1 MADPWAIAE
10 AVATSVAAGAA
21 AYQIRLSRRDANAR
35 AVFDHLREI
44 DRRVQDAWLLGA
56 AAAQTELLDYY
67 RKKRPDLTEGAR
79 AYLALLNSLDVLAY
93 AADRKLLDGQVA
105 ADYLKT
111 LLTPD
116 VISLTFISQFQE
128 CCGDTSVYEHLEAF
142 LTKYRWLR
150 KPTISGS

>member
-1 MADPWAIAE
+1 MHETRILNATLVTESGLVRADIGIDGGVIVEVAE
-10 AVATSVAAGAA
+10 QGSVGP
-21 AYQIRLSRRDANAR
+21 
-35 AVFDHLREI
+35 
-44 DRRVQDAWLLGA
+44 
-56 AAAQTELLDYY
+56 AQTELVDYY
-67 RKKRPDLTEGAR
+67 RKKRPDLTAGAR

-116 VISLTFISQFQE
+116 VISLTFIGQFQE